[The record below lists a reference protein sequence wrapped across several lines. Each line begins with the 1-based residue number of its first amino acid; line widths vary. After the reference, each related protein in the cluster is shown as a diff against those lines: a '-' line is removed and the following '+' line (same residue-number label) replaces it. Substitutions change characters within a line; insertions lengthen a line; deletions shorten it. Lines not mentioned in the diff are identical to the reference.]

1 MTAAPRTRRL
11 GLPSLPE
18 QLTLVTVAPAALVRI
33 SRHDSGEPHF
43 GRTGGN
49 RFDDP
54 DRQYGTCYFGL
65 SLALAMAETLLHDA
79 VAVRGQFPV
88 HPESIASRFVIA
100 FSGRPLRLADLTGA
114 SLKRLGGHAAL
125 SGNASYRL
133 PQKWSQAI
141 HRHPDAVDGFVYM
154 SRHLNTERAVVLFDR
169 AGLRLRM
176 AGATPLAG
184 HAGLAAAAR
193 MLGIRAA

>member
-18 QLTLVTVAPAALVRI
+18 QLPVVTLPAAALVRI
-33 SRHDSGEPHF
+33 SRYDSGEPHF

-54 DRQYGTCYFGL
+54 ERQYGTCYFGL

-79 VAVRGQFPV
+79 VAVRGRFLV
-88 HPESIASRFVIA
+88 HPDSIASRFVIA
-100 FSGRPLRLADLTGA
+100 FSGRPLTLADLTGA
-114 SLKRLGGHAAL
+114 SLKRLGGNAAL

-141 HRHPDAVDGFVYM
+141 HGHPDAVDGFVYM

-169 AGLRLRM
+169 AGAQLRM
-176 AGATPLAG
+176 AGATLLAA
-184 HAGLAAAAR
+184 HSGLAEAAR

>member
-11 GLPSLPE
+11 GLPSLPDR
-18 QLTLVTVAPAALVRI
+18 LPIVALPPQALVRI

-54 DRQYGTCYFGL
+54 ERQYGTCYFGL

-79 VAVRGQFPV
+79 VAVRGRFQV
-88 HPESIASRFVIA
+88 HPDSIASRFAIA
-100 FSGRPLRLADLTGA
+100 FTGQTLRLADLTGA

-169 AGLRLRM
+169 AGARLRM
-176 AGATPLAG
+176 AGATPLPQC
-184 HAGLAAAAR
+184 AGLADAAR
-193 MLGIRAA
+193 MLGMHAA

>member
-1 MTAAPRTRRL
+1 
-11 GLPSLPE
+11 
-18 QLTLVTVAPAALVRI
+18 
-33 SRHDSGEPHF
+33 
-43 GRTGGN
+43 
-49 RFDDP
+49 
-54 DRQYGTCYFGL
+54 
-65 SLALAMAETLLHDA
+65 
-79 VAVRGQFPV
+79 
-88 HPESIASRFVIA
+88 VIA

-184 HAGLAAAAR
+184 HAGLPAAAR
-193 MLGIRAA
+193 MLGICAA